1 MHVKEG
7 GSGHARAWGDAENAT
22 VGMCMHVHV
31 SLCMYDVCMCLRACE
46 SFDM

>member
-7 GSGHARAWGDAENAT
+7 DPGHARAWGDAENAT

-31 SLCMYDVCMCLRACE
+31 SLCMYVCMYVSACVRE
-46 SFDM
+46 F